1 MDTDLRPLIVI
12 APIVLVAVWATFN
25 MAKAVI
31 KGEAKLFGDRG
42 NNPFQ

>member
-1 MDTDLRPLIVI
+1 MDVDLRPLLVL
-12 APIVLVAVWATFN
+12 APIGLVVVWAAYN

-42 NNPFQ
+42 NNPFS

>member
-1 MDTDLRPLIVI
+1 MDADLRPLLVL
-12 APIVLVAVWATFN
+12 APIALVVVWAAFN